1 MRLLAFHEHL
11 RYNNMER
18 RNIGGNESVKSHSLR
33 QVSGISLEPLDCLFS
48 VCKVTDYTEIDIER
62 PFVFT
67 GRTEQEKSLVCPT
80 TIVPQNTTDR
90 EDGWRAF
97 RVCGKMDFSLV
108 GILSGI
114 TGILAEGGISV
125 FAISTYDTDYVLVK
139 EDEFEKALR
148 MLNNAG

>member
-1 MRLLAFHEHL
+1 M
-11 RYNNMER
+11 
-18 RNIGGNESVKSHSLR
+18 KSHSLSK
-33 QVSGISLEPLDCLFS
+33 VSGINLEPLDCLFS
-48 VCKVTDYTEIDIER
+48 VCKVTDYKEIDIER

-139 EDEFEKALR
+139 DEVFEKALR
-148 MLNNAG
+148 TLNDAGYSIVNSEA

>member
-1 MRLLAFHEHL
+1 MRT
-11 RYNNMER
+11 
-18 RNIGGNESVKSHSLR
+18 HSLR
-33 QVSGISLEPLDCLFS
+33 QVSGISLEPLDLLFS

-67 GRTEQEKSLVCPT
+67 GRTEVEKSLVCPT
-80 TIVPQNTTDR
+80 GIVPQNTTDR

-125 FAISTYDTDYVLVK
+125 FAISTDDTDYVLVK
-139 EDEFEKALR
+139 DDECENAL
-148 MLNNAG
+148 MALKNAGYSIENYEE

>member
-1 MRLLAFHEHL
+1 
-11 RYNNMER
+11 MER
-18 RNIGGNESVKSHSLR
+18 RNIGGNESVKLHSLSK
-33 QVSGISLEPLDCLFS
+33 VSGISLEPLDCLFS
-48 VCKVTDYTEIDIER
+48 VCKVTDYTEIDIES

-114 TGILAEGGISV
+114 TGILAEGGVSV

-139 EDEFEKALR
+139 DDEFERAL
-148 MLNNAG
+148 MALKNAGYSIRSA

>member
-1 MRLLAFHEHL
+1 MK
-11 RYNNMER
+11 R
-18 RNIGGNESVKSHSLR
+18 RNIGGSLSVRTHSLR
-33 QVSGISLEPLDCLFS
+33 QVSGISLEPLDLLFS

-67 GRTEQEKSLVCPT
+67 GRTEVEKSLVCPT
-80 TIVPQNTTDR
+80 GIVPQNTTDR

-139 EDEFEKALR
+139 DDEFENAL
-148 MLNNAG
+148 MALKNAGYSIENYEE

>member
-1 MRLLAFHEHL
+1 M
-11 RYNNMER
+11 
-18 RNIGGNESVKSHSLR
+18 KSHSLR

-48 VCKVTDYTEIDIER
+48 VCKVTDYTEIDIES

-139 EDEFEKALR
+139 DDEFEGAL
-148 MLNNAG
+148 MALKNAGYSIENYEE

>member
-1 MRLLAFHEHL
+1 
-11 RYNNMER
+11 
-18 RNIGGNESVKSHSLR
+18 VKLHSLSK
-33 QVSGISLEPLDCLFS
+33 VSGINLEPLDCLFS

-62 PFVFT
+62 PFVFI

-139 EDEFEKALR
+139 DDEFEGAL
-148 MLNNAG
+148 MALKNAGCLLLVDN

>member
-1 MRLLAFHEHL
+1 MK
-11 RYNNMER
+11 R
-18 RNIGGNESVKSHSLR
+18 RNIGGSLSVRTHSLR
-33 QVSGISLEPLDCLFS
+33 QVSGISLEPLDLLFS

-67 GRTEQEKSLVCPT
+67 GRTEVEKSLVCPT
-80 TIVPQNTTDR
+80 GIVPQNTTDR

-139 EDEFEKALR
+139 DDECENAL
-148 MLNNAG
+148 MALKNAGYSIENYEE

>member
-1 MRLLAFHEHL
+1 M
-11 RYNNMER
+11 
-18 RNIGGNESVKSHSLR
+18 KSHSLR

-90 EDGWRAF
+90 EDGGRAF

-108 GILSGI
+108 GVLSGI

-139 EDEFEKALR
+139 DDEFERAL
-148 MLNNAG
+148 MALKNAGCLLLVDN

>member
-1 MRLLAFHEHL
+1 MKL
-11 RYNNMER
+11 Y
-18 RNIGGNESVKSHSLR
+18 SLSK
-33 QVSGISLEPLDCLFS
+33 VSGINLEPLDCLFS

-62 PFVFT
+62 PFVFI

-139 EDEFEKALR
+139 DDEFEGAL
-148 MLNNAG
+148 MALKNAGCLLLVDN

>member
-1 MRLLAFHEHL
+1 
-11 RYNNMER
+11 MER

-33 QVSGISLEPLDCLFS
+33 QVSGISLEPLALLFS
-48 VCKVTDYTEIDIER
+48 VCKVTNYKEIDIES

-67 GRTEQEKSLVCPT
+67 GRTELEKSLVCPT
-80 TIVPQNTTDR
+80 GIVPQNTTDR

-108 GILSGI
+108 GVLSGI
-114 TGILAEGGISV
+114 TGILAEGEISV

>member
-1 MRLLAFHEHL
+1 MRT
-11 RYNNMER
+11 
-18 RNIGGNESVKSHSLR
+18 HSLR
-33 QVSGISLEPLDCLFS
+33 QVSGISLEPLDLLFS

-67 GRTEQEKSLVCPT
+67 GRTEVEKSLVCPT
-80 TIVPQNTTDR
+80 GIVPQNTTDR

-114 TGILAEGGISV
+114 TGILAEGRISV

-139 EDEFEKALR
+139 DDEFENAL
-148 MLNNAG
+148 MALKNAGYSIENYEE

>member
-1 MRLLAFHEHL
+1 MKL
-11 RYNNMER
+11 Y
-18 RNIGGNESVKSHSLR
+18 SLSK
-33 QVSGISLEPLDCLFS
+33 VSGINLEPLDCLFS

-139 EDEFEKALR
+139 DDEFERAL
-148 MLNNAG
+148 MALKNAGCLLLVDN

>member
-1 MRLLAFHEHL
+1 M
-11 RYNNMER
+11 
-18 RNIGGNESVKSHSLR
+18 KSHSLR

-48 VCKVTDYTEIDIER
+48 VCKVTDYTEIDIES

-114 TGILAEGGISV
+114 TGIFAEGGISV

-139 EDEFEKALR
+139 DDEFERAL
-148 MLNNAG
+148 MALKNAGCPLLVDN

>member
-1 MRLLAFHEHL
+1 M
-11 RYNNMER
+11 
-18 RNIGGNESVKSHSLR
+18 KSHSLR
-33 QVSGISLEPLDCLFS
+33 QVSGINLEPLDCLFS

-62 PFVFT
+62 PFVFI

-80 TIVPQNTTDR
+80 SIVPQNTTDR

-139 EDEFEKALR
+139 DDEFERAL
-148 MLNNAG
+148 MALKNAGCLLLVDN

>member
-1 MRLLAFHEHL
+1 
-11 RYNNMER
+11 
-18 RNIGGNESVKSHSLR
+18 VKLYSLSK
-33 QVSGISLEPLDCLFS
+33 VSGINLEPLDCLFS

-62 PFVFT
+62 PFVFI

-139 EDEFEKALR
+139 DDEFERAL
-148 MLNNAG
+148 MALKNAGCLLLVDN

>member
-1 MRLLAFHEHL
+1 MKL
-11 RYNNMER
+11 Y
-18 RNIGGNESVKSHSLR
+18 SLSK
-33 QVSGISLEPLDCLFS
+33 VSGINLEPLDCLFS

-62 PFVFT
+62 PFVFI

-139 EDEFEKALR
+139 DDEFERAL
-148 MLNNAG
+148 MALKNVGCLLLVDN

>member
-1 MRLLAFHEHL
+1 MKL
-11 RYNNMER
+11 Y
-18 RNIGGNESVKSHSLR
+18 SLSK
-33 QVSGISLEPLDCLFS
+33 VSGINLEPLDCLFS
-48 VCKVTDYTEIDIER
+48 VCKVTDYTEIDIES

-139 EDEFEKALR
+139 DDEFENAL
-148 MLNNAG
+148 MALKNAGYSIENYEE

>member
-1 MRLLAFHEHL
+1 MRT
-11 RYNNMER
+11 
-18 RNIGGNESVKSHSLR
+18 HSLR
-33 QVSGISLEPLDCLFS
+33 QVSGISLEPLDLLFS

-67 GRTEQEKSLVCPT
+67 GRTEVEKSLVCPT
-80 TIVPQNTTDR
+80 GIVPQNTTDR

-139 EDEFEKALR
+139 DDEFENAL
-148 MLNNAG
+148 MALKNAGYSIENYEE

>member
-1 MRLLAFHEHL
+1 MK
-11 RYNNMER
+11 R
-18 RNIGGNESVKSHSLR
+18 RKIGGSISVRAHSLKK
-33 QVSGISLEPLDCLFS
+33 VSGISLEPLDLLFS
-48 VCKVTDYTEIDIER
+48 VCKVTDYTEIDIES

-67 GRTEQEKSLVCPT
+67 GRTELEKSLVCPT
-80 TIVPQNTTDR
+80 SIVPQNTTDR
-90 EDGWRAF
+90 EDGWQAF
-97 RVCGKMDFSLV
+97 RVCGKLDFSLV

-114 TGILAEGGISV
+114 TGILAEGGVSV

>member
-1 MRLLAFHEHL
+1 MKL
-11 RYNNMER
+11 Y
-18 RNIGGNESVKSHSLR
+18 SLSK
-33 QVSGISLEPLDCLFS
+33 VSGINLEPLDCLFS

-62 PFVFT
+62 PFVFI

-139 EDEFEKALR
+139 DDEFERAL
-148 MLNNAG
+148 MALKNAGCLLLVDN